1 MSESTKVRTIRL
13 AHHFKKDK
21 ITVSH
26 IEKPYGDYSDPIV
39 LIEVLENGKTTGH
52 LEVPYENVDELI
64 SALRKSADIY
74 DKKPHSSLH
83 DELVADVGG
92 GA

>member
-1 MSESTKVRTIRL
+1 MSESIKVRTIRL

-21 ITVSH
+21 INVTHV
-26 IEKPYGDYSDPIV
+26 EKPYGEYSDPIV
-39 LIEVLENGKTTGH
+39 KIEIVEADKIVGH

-64 SALRKSADIY
+64 LALRKSVDVCEKI
-74 DKKPHSSLH
+74 PHSHIH

>member
-1 MSESTKVRTIRL
+1 MSKNIKVSTIRL

-26 IEKPYGDYSDPIV
+26 IEKPHGEYSDPIV

-52 LEVPYENVDELI
+52 LEVPYENIDEVI
-64 SALRKSADIY
+64 SALRKSVDIY
-74 DKKPHSSLH
+74 EETPRSSIH
-83 DELVADVGG
+83 DELVADTGG

>member
-1 MSESTKVRTIRL
+1 MSESIKIRTIRL

-21 ITVSH
+21 INVTHV
-26 IEKPYGDYSDPIV
+26 EKPYGEYSDPIV
-39 LIEVLENGKTTGH
+39 KIEIVESGKEVGH

-64 SALRKSADIY
+64 SALRKSVDVCGKI
-74 DKKPHSSLH
+74 PHSDVH